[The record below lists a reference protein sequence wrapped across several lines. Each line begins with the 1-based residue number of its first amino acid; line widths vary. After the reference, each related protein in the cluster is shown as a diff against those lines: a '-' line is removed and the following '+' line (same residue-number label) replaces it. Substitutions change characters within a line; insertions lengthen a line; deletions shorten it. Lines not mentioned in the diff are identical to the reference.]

1 VTRAAEQS
9 AAASGG
15 ESGRELRLQVILAQA
30 GVASRR
36 GAERLLRDGQITV
49 NGKVVLELGTKA
61 DPLKDHIKVSGKL
74 LPKPRLHE
82 YFAYNKPPGAVT
94 TMSDPEG
101 RLCIGDVIR
110 TIGSPV
116 YPVGRLDYHSSG
128 LLVLTN
134 DGPLCER
141 LTHPRF
147 HLEKC
152 YRVKVNGVP
161 SEVAIQRLRSGVK
174 LDDGVTAPAY
184 VRVERK
190 VAGKAWLELRI
201 KEGRN
206 RQVRRMLETVGLRVE
221 KLRRTSIGPLELG
234 TLATG
239 QVRRLTPSEVAA
251 LRAAVDL

>member
-1 VTRAAEQS
+1 VAAPS
-9 AAASGG
+9 AGG
-15 ESGRELRLQVILAQA
+15 SDGRGLRLQVILAQA

-36 GAERLLRDGQITV
+36 QAERLLRDGQITV
-49 NGKVVLELGTKA
+49 NGKVVLELGTRA
-61 DPLKDHIKVSGKL
+61 DPAKDHIKVSGKL

-110 TIGSPV
+110 SIGSPV
-116 YPVGRLDYHSSG
+116 YPVGRLDFHSSG
-128 LLVLTN
+128 LLILTN

-141 LTHPRF
+141 LTHPRY

-152 YRVKVNGVP
+152 YRVKINGVP
-161 SEVAIQRLRSGVK
+161 SEAAVLRLRRGVE

-201 KEGRN
+201 NEGRN
-206 RQVRRMLETVGLRVE
+206 RQVRRMLEAVGLRVE
-221 KLRRTSIGPLELG
+221 KLRRTSIGPLQLG
-234 TLATG
+234 DLATG
-239 QVRRLTPSEVAA
+239 QVRRLTASEVAA
-251 LRAAVDL
+251 LRAAVKL